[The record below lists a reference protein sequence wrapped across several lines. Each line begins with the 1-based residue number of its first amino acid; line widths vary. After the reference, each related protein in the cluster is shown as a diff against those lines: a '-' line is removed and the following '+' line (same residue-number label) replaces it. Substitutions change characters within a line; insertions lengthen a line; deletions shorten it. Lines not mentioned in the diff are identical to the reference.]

1 MSENIKD
8 NIMNEFLNGYDVKR
22 ISTGEILKG
31 RVIEVNDKE
40 AIVNINYAFDGLIT
54 KEEISLDDKNPSDVL
69 KVDDEIEVYVVSPN
83 DGEGYVK
90 LSLIKALAI
99 KEKDEINKAFKE
111 EYNIT
116 VYVKEETKGGLIAYY
131 GNVRVFIP
139 GSLASRERIE
149 LKTLVGKNLEVRIIE
164 LDFRNN
170 KVVASRK
177 VIENQEYEIKKNKLW
192 SSLKE
197 GEKRTGIVKKLVKYG
212 AFVDIGGIEGLIHI
226 SDLSWNKV
234 NRPEEV
240 VKENDKV
247 EVYIGSIDSKK
258 QRLSLI
264 LKDVNKEPWSLHQNE
279 IKEGNIYEGKV
290 VRLTSFGAFVEIFDG
305 IEGLV
310 HITEI
315 TDDNISKPS
324 DVLEINQTV
333 KVKVLNFDKE
343 NKKIALSIKE
353 AIEGSKEYLNYVD
366 KEEGLSLG
374 ELFKDFKFE

>member
-22 ISTGEILKG
+22 ISTGEILRGK
-31 RVIEVNDKE
+31 VIEVNDKE

-54 KEEISLDDKNPSDVL
+54 KEELSLDDKNPSDVL

-99 KEKDEINKAFKE
+99 KEKDEINKAFKGE
-111 EYNIT
+111 NNIT

-131 GNVRVFIP
+131 GNIRVFIP

-149 LKTLVGKNLEVRIIE
+149 LNILVGKSLEVKIIE

-170 KVVASRK
+170 KVVASRRI
-177 VIENQEYEIKKNKLW
+177 IEDQEYEIKRNKLW

-197 GEKRTGIVKKLVKYG
+197 GEKKTGIIKKLVKYG

-247 EVYIGSIDSKK
+247 EVYIGSVDPKK

-264 LKDVNKEPWSLHQNE
+264 LKDVNKEPWTLHQDE

-324 DVLEINQTV
+324 DVLEINQKL

-343 NKKIALSIKE
+343 NKKISLSIKE